1 MKKYCTQC
9 FDVQE
14 IVQYIEENGE
24 QGKCQVCGS
33 THNPI
38 LDGEQIGYILRCY
51 LGEAYKDCKAEEL
64 GRIKECQS
72 AETRLYLMRKEQE
85 EGWQS
90 VSEILIEDKEIFSQR
105 IPKDKQKECLRELI
119 YGSGADMHE
128 TYKEMEEKRFVPK

>member
-24 QGKCQVCGS
+24 LGNCHVCGS
-33 THNPI
+33 IYHPR
-38 LDGEQIGYILRCY
+38 LDGEQISHILQCY
-51 LGEAYKDCKAEEL
+51 LNEAYIDRKAEVL

-72 AETRLYLMRKEQE
+72 LEARSSLIRKEQE

-105 IPKDKQKECLRELI
+105 IPKEKQKECLRDLI
-119 YGSGADMHE
+119 YGSWTEAYEAYED
-128 TYKEMEEKRFVPK
+128 MEEKRFIPK